1 MLIWQKNTNKLK
13 NRFLKKSENLS
24 YEQLNRVPQDNGWS
38 AAQVLFHCNLVE
50 TATFDMI
57 RKKRVKSDSDLK
69 SRFRSAILVV
79 FLRLPFLK
87 FKAPKQ
93 VSEVPTEISYSAIKT
108 SFENSS
114 SDSKELLLEIPE
126 EFEKKYIFKHPS
138 VELLNIHQTL
148 KFLNAHYLHH
158 EKQLDALLWKK
169 HRIAV

>member
-1 MLIWQKNTNKLK
+1 MSADLTREYQQIEKVK

-24 YEQLNRVPQDNGWS
+24 YEQLNRVPQDKGWS
-38 AAQVLFHCNLVE
+38 AAQVLYHCNLVE

-57 RKKRVKSDSDLK
+57 RKNLNEERVKSDSDLK
-69 SRFRSAILVV
+69 SRFRSAILVL

-138 VELLNIHQTL
+138 VGLLNIHQTL
-148 KFLNAHYLHH
+148 KFLNAHYFHH
-158 EKQLDALLWKK
+158 ERQLDALL
-169 HRIAV
+169 